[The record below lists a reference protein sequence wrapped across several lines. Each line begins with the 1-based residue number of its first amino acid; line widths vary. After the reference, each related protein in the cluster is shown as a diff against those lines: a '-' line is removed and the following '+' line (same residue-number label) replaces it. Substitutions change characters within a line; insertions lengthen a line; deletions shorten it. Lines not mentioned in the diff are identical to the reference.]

1 MSVRDALTALLLA
14 TGVGLE
20 LLAVAGV
27 AAMADVYGR
36 LHFLAPSTLGA
47 IAIAAAVLVR
57 EGPSLIGLKGATLA
71 LILVVTSPILVHA
84 TARVARIAER
94 GDWRAEAAEG
104 VEVEPR

>member
-1 MSVRDALTALLLA
+1 VSVRDALTGFLLA

-27 AAMADVYGR
+27 AAMADVYDR

-47 IAIAAAVLVR
+47 IAIATAILVR

-94 GDWRAEAAEG
+94 GDWRAATEEG
-104 VEVEPR
+104 VEVESR